1 MIVLESKDGWQPWV
15 ATLHSAVKS
24 TCEVTNTTTLT
35 YHASLHSEDWL
46 SNDRDNILFPRV
58 HLYKNAMTYY
68 VLDKTKFNIPSLN
81 HTQLYHNIN
90 QPELFLS
97 RQIIKR
103 QFKLKTSGFP

>member
-15 ATLHSAVKS
+15 ATLQSAVWSDSQWGNKNHH
-24 TCEVTNTTTLT
+24 TQHWLT
-35 YHASLHSEDWL
+35 MLAYTANL

-90 QPELFLS
+90 QPELFF
-97 RQIIKR
+97 IEANN
-103 QFKLKTSGFP
+103 